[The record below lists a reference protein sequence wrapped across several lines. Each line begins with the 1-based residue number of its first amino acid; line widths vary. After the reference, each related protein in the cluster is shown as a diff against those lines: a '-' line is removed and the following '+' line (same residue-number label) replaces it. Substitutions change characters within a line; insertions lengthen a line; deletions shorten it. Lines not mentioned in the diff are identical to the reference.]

1 MRWARSCV
9 QKRHGWAAQVPRRL
23 ASESSRRKAGISPR
37 SEQLCWHS
45 AWARR
50 CRSLRSVCCRATP
63 CCARRTRLMT
73 GGAQAKGAFAIGLV
87 TIGALVLT
95 GLDKRLETLLV
106 DQSPQWLTDL
116 TTRF

>member
-45 AWARR
+45 AWARALPLAALGLLSR
-50 CRSLRSVCCRATP
+50 DAVLR
-63 CCARRTRLMT
+63 
-73 GGAQAKGAFAIGLV
+73 
-87 TIGALVLT
+87 
-95 GLDKRLETLLV
+95 
-106 DQSPQWLTDL
+106 
-116 TTRF
+116 